1 MGRGGLLFADD
12 FVGVN
17 ESEEK
22 VQKLIDAVHSYCWKW
37 RLKANENKSALM
49 AFSNK
54 LMEGKLEIE
63 GTGTA

>member
-22 VQKLIDAVHSYCWKW
+22 AYRC
-37 RLKANENKSALM
+37 SAFL
-49 AFSNK
+49 
-54 LMEGKLEIE
+54 LLEVETEG
-63 GTGTA
+63 